1 MRLINRKQYRLTDV
15 LWWTDQDKVMN
26 EIAEIMKLN
35 SVDTNTPGWFQ
46 YRTTAAKNILD
57 NMSNAEM
64 NRLRKTAEEMSEK
77 GFPEELQRK

>member
-1 MRLINRKQYRLTDV
+1 
-15 LWWTDQDKVMN
+15 
-26 EIAEIMKLN
+26 MKLN

-57 NMSNAEM
+57 NMSNAET
-64 NRLRKTAEEMSEK
+64 NRLRQKAEEMSEK